1 MPSQKPAKPQAKI
14 ESERRHSQR
23 IHKNFIL
30 SYFNKANP
38 NQRYELTQMKN
49 IGMGGMC
56 FIASQKFEPR
66 TKIGIELTTPY
77 LAEITYLDGIVL
89 ESNEKV
95 KDMIYETRLKF
106 ECLDSQA
113 EFLLGRLIE
122 FFSNGEQTSHD

>member
-1 MPSQKPAKPQAKI
+1 MPSRKPAKPQTKI
-14 ESERRHSQR
+14 ENERRNSQR

-30 SYFNKANP
+30 SYFDKANP
-38 NQRYELTQMKN
+38 EQRYELTQMKN

-56 FIASQKFEPR
+56 FIASQKFEPY

-77 LAEITYLDGIVL
+77 LAETTYLEGIVL
-89 ESNEKV
+89 GSHEKV

-113 EFLLGRLIE
+113 EFLLVRLIE
-122 FFSNGEQTSHD
+122 FFSNGEQASHD